1 MTISQYSKTVLQK
14 DACHVYTKI
23 GLKCQSRVEDCVI
36 NTGIEDLA
44 HQHDHYLYGMPKK
57 ENEHE
62 SGIDPIKALRG
73 STRGKNLTEK
83 LLKLRREDL
92 ELEEAKGKRR

>member
-1 MTISQYSKTVLQK
+1 
-14 DACHVYTKI
+14 
-23 GLKCQSRVEDCVI
+23 
-36 NTGIEDLA
+36 
-44 HQHDHYLYGMPKK
+44 MPKK